1 MSKKK
6 RHFHQ
11 NHGHN
16 HQQEQQRREEMFKE
30 ADKLKLSKKKKTKM
44 YIFSALLILFLVIG
58 GWTFSHYVLPGPYD
72 NFAKC
77 LTEKGAVMYGAID
90 WCTYT
95 QGQAGMFDK
104 SFKYVD
110 YRDESELAG
119 INTRPTWVYQGKWYE
134 KVQSFQTLAAVTGCK
149 I

>member
-1 MSKKK
+1 MGNKK
-6 RHFHQ
+6 RKHYQ
-11 NHGHN
+11 NHGHA
-16 HQQEQQRREEMFKE
+16 QQEQQRREEMFEKV
-30 ADKLKLSKKKKTKM
+30 DQQKLAKKKKNTFWL
-44 YIFSALLILFLVIG
+44 FSIIIVVLLIIG

-72 NFAKC
+72 DFAKC
-77 LTEKGAVMYGAID
+77 LTQKGAVMYGAIE

-95 QGQAGMFDK
+95 QGQAGMFGK

-110 YRDESELAG
+110 YRDESELDG
-119 INTRPTWVYQGKWYE
+119 IRTRPTWVIDGKRYE